1 MPKTSNPPRKKPVV
15 KKTRQTAKKHNPK
28 TSTAAVALPAKARG
42 IHRLNYQLWRNNR
55 AISIKQKPALASTFR
70 LTQQTGLT
78 LWRYKQIIL
87 GVVVVYGILNIVL
100 VQGLANNADISNV
113 KSELTKGFHGNA
125 TSAITSVASFIVLVG
140 SSGNG
145 SSSTAGAYQFVLILM
160 ASLAIIWSLRQS
172 LAGVRVGIRDAYY
185 KGMYPLVPFVLVL
198 LTIGLQLLPLLIG
211 ATLYTIVMTNGIAV
225 LLIEKIAWTGLFVVF
240 AGISMYFVSS
250 SVFALY
256 VVTLP
261 DMTPLKALR
270 SARELVRYRRWTILL
285 RVLFLPV
292 LLLLAAAIIMV
303 PIITLLTPLTKWM
316 IFLLSMIAIAVVH
329 SYMYSLYRELL
340 HE

>member
-145 SSSTAGAYQFVLILM
+145 SSST
-160 ASLAIIWSLRQS
+160 IIWSLRQS